1 MTNYAIDREFNL
13 ERFVEAQEQE
23 YTNALAEIRDGRKR
37 SHWIWYIFPQIKGLG
52 HSYNSEYYGIESLD
66 EARAYLE
73 HEVLGARLCEIT
85 TTLLQHRG
93 CTAEDILGG
102 IDAKKVRSSM
112 TLFDVVSPNDI
123 FAEVIKN
130 FYGGR
135 KCIFTLQRLGDK
147 LK

>member
-1 MTNYAIDREFNL
+1 MMNYTKDREFNL

-73 HEVLGARLCEIT
+73 HEVLGAHLREIT

-93 CTAEDILGG
+93 RLADVMLGG

-112 TLFDVVSPNDI
+112 TLFDIVSPNDI

-135 KCIFTLQRLGDK
+135 KCRFTLQRLGDK

>member
-1 MTNYAIDREFNL
+1 MMNYTKDREFNL

-73 HEVLGARLCEIT
+73 HEVLGAHLREIA

-93 CTAEDILGG
+93 RLAEDILGE

-135 KCIFTLQRLGDK
+135 KCRFTLQRLGDK